1 LKYKD
6 LLYIEPAKY
15 RGARIVDAETVTFT
29 FIMDAGEFNCLIDKK
44 TGKPQEG
51 SETEILACQ
60 YLIELKYS
68 PEAHVDIFG
77 HSWKVMGFER
87 IGVNKQLV

>member
-1 LKYKD
+1 M
-6 LLYIEPAKY
+6 LYIEQAKY
-15 RGARIVDAETVTFT
+15 KGARIIDAENVTFT
-29 FIMDAGEFNCLIDKK
+29 FIMDAGEFNCLVDKK

-68 PEAHVDIFG
+68 TDAHVDVFG
-77 HSWKVMGFER
+77 HPWKVIALER